1 MEVLGMK
8 KLIST
13 AKVLDAFAGI
23 LQVMSLVAAI
33 IFVVAIVML
42 SVFNVEAYEFSATIE
57 LGHFSFGLSSFD
69 PQTVQQQFLW
79 MALPAVAVLVA
90 LHLISR
96 VIRSILKPMKE
107 GRPFDTAVSANL
119 RKLSWIVLIGGG
131 VSSLAQLAAEA
142 AMYRLF
148 DFSSLFLSDRIT
160 SCTLNW
166 EPDTTFVFL
175 FLILFLLSCVFR
187 YGEELQAQ
195 SDETL

>member
-1 MEVLGMK
+1 MK

>member
-1 MEVLGMK
+1 MK

-33 IFVVAIVML
+33 ILVVSIVML
-42 SVFNVEAYEFSATIE
+42 SVFNVEAYAFSATIE

-107 GRPFDTAVSANL
+107 GRPFDTTVSANL

-142 AMYRLF
+142 AMYRLY

-160 SCTLNW
+160 SCTLNL

>member
-1 MEVLGMK
+1 MK

-33 IFVVAIVML
+33 IFVVSIVML
-42 SVFNVEAYEFSATIE
+42 SVFNVEAYAFSATIE

>member
-33 IFVVAIVML
+33 ILVVSIVML
-42 SVFNVEAYEFSATIE
+42 SVFNVEAYAFSATIE

-160 SCTLNW
+160 SCTLTW

>member
-1 MEVLGMK
+1 MK

-33 IFVVAIVML
+33 IFVVSIVML
-42 SVFNVEAYEFSATIE
+42 SVFNVEAYAFSATIE

-119 RKLSWIVLIGGG
+119 RCHSLGVRSYGVLVTLHKLLAYIIRYASVAVEVLDI
-131 VSSLAQLAAEA
+131 
-142 AMYRLF
+142 Y
-148 DFSSLFLSDRIT
+148 IT
-160 SCTLNW
+160 HGMLT
-166 EPDTTFVFL
+166 
-175 FLILFLLSCVFR
+175 
-187 YGEELQAQ
+187 EE
-195 SDETL
+195 E